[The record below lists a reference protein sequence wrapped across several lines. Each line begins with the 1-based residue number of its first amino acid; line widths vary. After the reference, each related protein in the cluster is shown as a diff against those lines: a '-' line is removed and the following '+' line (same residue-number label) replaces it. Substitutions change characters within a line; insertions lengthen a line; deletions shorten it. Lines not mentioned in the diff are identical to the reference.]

1 MNIPLIFWIVPA
13 AAVIALA
20 VAWAFYRSMKREDE
34 GTPRMR
40 EIAEQA
46 GTVFAWWTFANLAPR
61 AASLRRRYE
70 QEFGE
75 EFSRLR
81 RKRIIPFIY

>member
-1 MNIPLIFWIVPA
+1 MGF
-13 AAVIALA
+13 A
-20 VAWAFYRSMKREDE
+20 VASWSWA
-34 GTPRMR
+34 G
-40 EIAEQA
+40 A
-46 GTVFAWWTFANLAPR
+46 VFAWWTFANLAPR

>member
-1 MNIPLIFWIVPA
+1 MCI
-13 AAVIALA
+13 
-20 VAWAFYRSMKREDE
+20 RDR
-34 GTPRMR
+34 
-40 EIAEQA
+40 
-46 GTVFAWWTFANLAPR
+46 WTFANLAPR

>member
-1 MNIPLIFWIVPA
+1 MNKAYYKIN
-13 AAVIALA
+13 
-20 VAWAFYRSMKREDE
+20 YCHHNQ
-34 GTPRMR
+34 GT
-40 EIAEQA
+40 A
-46 GTVFAWWTFANLAPR
+46 TFANLAPR

-75 EFSRLR
+75 EFSKLR